1 MYPPNFDYY
10 RANTLDEAV
19 SLLGQHKGAKVLTG
33 IGRIS
38 ALTGIKASGKS
49 VTIGATT
56 PHAVI
61 AASSAVPKALSEA
74 AGGIGDPQ
82 VRNRGTIGGNVANAD
97 PASDLP
103 TVLVALGAT
112 IVAVGPKGERTI
124 PADGFF
130 TGIMTTALAD
140 NEVVT
145 AVMIPVAGRGQG
157 SAYVKF

>member
-19 SLLGQHKGAKVLTG
+19 SLLGQHKGAKVLAG
-33 IGRIS
+33 GHSLIPAMKLRLSSPGVLVDISRINGLSGIS
-38 ALTGIKASGKS
+38 ANGGS

-61 AASSAVPKALSEA
+61 AGSAAVPKALSEA
-74 AGGIGDPQ
+74 AGAIGDQQ

-103 TVLVALGAT
+103 TVLVALGAS
-112 IVAVGPKGERTI
+112 
-124 PADGFF
+124 F
-130 TGIMTTALAD
+130 
-140 NEVVT
+140 
-145 AVMIPVAGRGQG
+145 
-157 SAYVKF
+157 